1 MHVNMHSDEISLCD
15 MVNLHRCMRGIT
27 CIDCY
32 SAYTVHGQAGEHEAS
47 AVVLHRHGQS
57 LS

>member
-1 MHVNMHSDEISLCD
+1 MHVNIYSDEISLCD
-15 MVNLHRCMRGIT
+15 MVNLHRCMHGIT
-27 CIDCY
+27 CIVCY
-32 SAYTVHGQAGEHEAS
+32 SADTLHVQAGEHEAS